1 MKENEVIIYHNPEC
15 GTSRNVLG
23 LIQNAGIEPLIIEY
37 LKMPPSKQTLQTLIK
52 DAGLKPSEALRR
64 NVSEFEALEGLTLS
78 EDQIIEQM
86 LLTPILINRPFV
98 VTAKGTALCRP
109 SEKVLEI
116 LLQPQSD
123 HFYKEDG
130 EKVI

>member
-37 LKMPPSKQTLQTLIK
+37 LKTPPSKQTLQTLIK

-116 LLQPQSD
+116 LIQPQSD

>member
-1 MKENEVIIYHNPEC
+1 MKEKEVIIYHNPDC

-23 LIQNAGIEPLIIEY
+23 LIRNAGIEPLIIEY
-37 LKMPPSKQTLQTLIK
+37 LKAPPSKQQLQTLISS
-52 DAGLKPSEALRR
+52 AGLKPSDALRR
-64 NVSEFEALEGLTLS
+64 NVSEFEALKEQDLS
-78 EDQIIEQM
+78 EDQVIDQM

-116 LLQPQSD
+116 LTQPQTDS
-123 HFYKEDG
+123 FYKEDG

>member
-1 MKENEVIIYHNPEC
+1 MKEKEVIIYHNPDC

-23 LIQNAGIEPLIIEY
+23 LIRNAGIEPLIIEY
-37 LKMPPSKQTLQTLIK
+37 LKTPPSKQELQTLIHS
-52 DAGLKPSEALRR
+52 AGLKPSEALRR
-64 NVSEFEALEGLTLS
+64 NVSEFDALKEQELS
-78 EDQIIEQM
+78 EDQVIDQM

-116 LLQPQSD
+116 LTQPQTDS
-123 HFYKEDG
+123 FYKEDG

>member
-37 LKMPPSKQTLQTLIK
+37 LKTPPSKQTLQTLIK

>member
-1 MKENEVIIYHNPEC
+1 MKEKEVIIYHNPDC

-23 LIQNAGIEPLIIEY
+23 LIRNAGIEPLIIEY
-37 LKMPPSKQTLQTLIK
+37 LKTPPSKQELQTLIHS
-52 DAGLKPSEALRR
+52 AGLKPSEALRK
-64 NVSEFEALEGLTLS
+64 NVNEFDALKEQELS
-78 EDQIIEQM
+78 EDQVIDQM
-86 LLTPILINRPFV
+86 LLTPILINGPIV

-116 LLQPQSD
+116 LTQPQTDS
-123 HFYKEDG
+123 FYKEDG